1 MKNNQRNANFAVY
14 FYANDPFLIQLN
26 LFLLFYVQLLKNE

>member
-14 FYANDPFLIQLN
+14 FYSNDPFLIQLN
-26 LFLLFYVQLLKNE
+26 LFYCFMFNV